1 MGSLGPTGRLDALA
15 STSERSELLEV
26 LQVLADRDRI
36 TRDLHEHV
44 VGRLFGIGLTPAAG
58 VLVLATTGDLDI
70 AGHRCT
76 VGSPSLPGQGLPG
89 DPALVNGSE
98 HGVRPERR
106 EQRMRETTA
115 PSGVAATNGGGK
127 ADDDSS
133 DRLGYVL
140 DELSFPVHR
149 WELIAAAQHYGADAA
164 TMQELH
170 NLPDG
175 RYRSLSEVINT
186 VAEHCGQHSPQ
197 R

>member
-1 MGSLGPTGRLDALA
+1 
-15 STSERSELLEV
+15 
-26 LQVLADRDRI
+26 
-36 TRDLHEHV
+36 
-44 VGRLFGIGLTPAAG
+44 
-58 VLVLATTGDLDI
+58 
-70 AGHRCT
+70 
-76 VGSPSLPGQGLPG
+76 
-89 DPALVNGSE
+89 
-98 HGVRPERR
+98 
-106 EQRMRETTA
+106 MRETTA